1 MIQAAPQRMRTRSID
16 LAEAEQEEALRLSK
30 KRRRSGDGDELAPA
44 VVKKSS
50 TSRSALDFCKEH
62 SIQISGPPGFTCP
75 QPMET
80 FESTPFSPKTL
91 SVFTQAGYT
100 APTVTQALAWPIA
113 LSGTNIVSVAKT
125 GSGKTLGFLLP
136 VFQALQARPDQG
148 RGPKAPALL
157 VMAPTRELACQIEVE
172 ASKFGRPLGLR
183 SACVYGGAPKSL
195 QIRQIR
201 DGVDVIIGTPGRL
214 QDLMDMGVLSL
225 QGVKFLVLDEA
236 DCMLDMGFE
245 NEIRAIVSKI
255 TPVRQTLLF
264 TATWPRSIQR
274 LASEFAPN
282 PVQFSLGDTD
292 TLAANKSIA
301 QTVEVVSG
309 NDAKVDKLR
318 ALLTSLH
325 MVDGV
330 VKPDHGKTIIFVKFK
345 ASCNRVAEDL
355 WGAGFYVNTLHGD
368 MEQRERTQVIGD
380 FRNGKLRVIVAT
392 DVAARGLDVKDVTD
406 VINFDMAGTVE
417 DYVHRIGRTGRAG
430 AQGRSHTFF
439 DPKVDG
445 KNAFELVKVLEGA
458 KQTVNPDLAALAS
471 RGRGGGGGGGRGRWG
486 GGRGGGGGGRR
497 W

>member
-1 MIQAAPQRMRTRSID
+1 
-16 LAEAEQEEALRLSK
+16 
-30 KRRRSGDGDELAPA
+30 
-44 VVKKSS
+44 
-50 TSRSALDFCKEH
+50 
-62 SIQISGPPGFTCP
+62 
-75 QPMET
+75 
-80 FESTPFSPKTL
+80 
-91 SVFTQAGYT
+91 
-100 APTVTQALAWPIA
+100 
-113 LSGTNIVSVAKT
+113 
-125 GSGKTLGFLLP
+125 
-136 VFQALQARPDQG
+136 
-148 RGPKAPALL
+148 
-157 VMAPTRELACQIEVE
+157 
-172 ASKFGRPLGLR
+172 
-183 SACVYGGAPKSL
+183 
-195 QIRQIR
+195 
-201 DGVDVIIGTPGRL
+201 
-214 QDLMDMGVLSL
+214 
-225 QGVKFLVLDEA
+225 
-236 DCMLDMGFE
+236 
-245 NEIRAIVSKI
+245 VSKI
-255 TPVRQTLLF
+255 SSARQTLLF

-274 LASEFAPN
+274 LAAEFAPS

-292 TLAANKSIA
+292 TLAANKSIT

-318 ALLTSLH
+318 ALLTNLH

-330 VKPDHGKTIIFVKFK
+330 VKADHGKTIIFVKFK

-380 FRNGKLRVIVAT
+380 FRTGKLRVIVAT

-458 KQTVNPDLAALAS
+458 KQAVNPDLAALAS
-471 RGRGGGGGGGRGRWG
+471 RGRGGGGGGGGKGRWG
-486 GGRGGGGGGRR
+486 GGRGGGGGGGRR

>member
-1 MIQAAPQRMRTRSID
+1 MRTRSID
-16 LAEAEQEEALRLSK
+16 LAEAEQEEALRLTK
-30 KRRRSGDGDELAPA
+30 KRRRSGEGDELSAT
-44 VVKKSS
+44 VVKKPS
-50 TSRSALDFCKEH
+50 TSQRTASEFCKEH
-62 SIQISGPPGFTCP
+62 NIQISGPPGFICP
-75 QPMET
+75 NPMET
-80 FESTPFSPKTL
+80 FGSTPFSQKTL
-91 SVFTQAGYT
+91 SIFTTAGYT

-113 LSGTNIVSVAKT
+113 LSGVNIVSVAKT

-136 VFQALQARPDQG
+136 VFQALQARPEQGG
-148 RGPKAPALL
+148 RGPKSPALL

-172 ASKFGRPLGLR
+172 AAKFGRPLGLR

-245 NEIRAIVSKI
+245 QEIRSIVSKI
-255 TPVRQTLLF
+255 SSARQTLLF

-274 LASEFAPN
+274 LAAEFAPS

-318 ALLTSLH
+318 ALLTNLH

-380 FRNGKLRVIVAT
+380 FRTGKLRVIVAT

-445 KNAFELVKVLEGA
+445 KNAFELIKVLEGA
-458 KQTVNPDLAALAS
+458 KQAVNPDLAALAS
-471 RGRGGGGGGGRGRWG
+471 RGRGGGGGGGKGRWG
-486 GGRGGGGGGRR
+486 GGRGGGGRR